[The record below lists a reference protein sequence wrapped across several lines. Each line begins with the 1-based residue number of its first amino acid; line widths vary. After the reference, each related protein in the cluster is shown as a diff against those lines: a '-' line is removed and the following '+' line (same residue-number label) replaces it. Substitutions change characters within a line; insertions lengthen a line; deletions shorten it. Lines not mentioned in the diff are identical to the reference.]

1 MLKVATVPTHGCV
14 RDVSQP
20 IGPYPVVRLGS
31 TYTDGAADP
40 RPRGH
45 LAVSA

>member
-20 IGPYPVVRLGS
+20 VVPYPVVRLGN
-31 TYTDGAADP
+31 TYTDGTADP

-45 LAVSA
+45 RAVSA